1 MFCAFFN
8 SISSAFDII
17 WQINRQTNG
26 YPSNESIKIN
36 HLWTVNQ
43 EMATFS
49 LVFASCRCNRSLVGP
64 RTICAWVHDN
74 YIIRPG
80 DYRSTVPHNGRG
92 VSPRFAVFY
101 YWKKNLQFE
110 QLLWVISHGFW
121 SESNP
126 QTAWYL
132 YKLDIISRELS
143 LLARDLID
151 TYDAWS
157 ITGQFFIVEKQEVT
171 SKKRLLLNQIIFQ
184 QR

>member
-1 MFCAFFN
+1 MEVNVVINLLNPVVCAFFN

-17 WQINRQTNG
+17 WQINRQTKFNG

-92 VSPRFAVFY
+92 VSPD
-101 YWKKNLQFE
+101 
-110 QLLWVISHGFW
+110 S
-121 SESNP
+121 
-126 QTAWYL
+126 
-132 YKLDIISRELS
+132 LS
-143 LLARDLID
+143 
-151 TYDAWS
+151 S
-157 ITGQFFIVEKQEVT
+157 ITGRRTCNLNSYCGLLVMASDQKAIHRQHDIYTNWT
-171 SKKRLLLNQIIFQ
+171 SFLASSRCWRVI
-184 QR
+184 